1 MSKCNLNISYKY
13 VQTVVK
19 LHSLKIEMQTKL
31 EEAIKTPANP
41 RNSIG
46 ATIDS
51 SANRQSI
58 KDNTYH

>member
-19 LHSLKIEMQTKL
+19 LHNLKIEMQTKL

-46 ATIDS
+46 ATIVLI
-51 SANRQSI
+51 R
-58 KDNTYH
+58 

>member
-1 MSKCNLNISYKY
+1 MFTITKIGGKSKCNLNISYKY

-19 LHSLKIEMQTKL
+19 LHNLKIEMQTKL

-46 ATIDS
+46 ATIVLI
-51 SANRQSI
+51 R
-58 KDNTYH
+58 